1 MLANK
6 SPATETTHLADSSR
20 TEAGPILQIDKEED
34 SKANPLADRME
45 ILLLLQTGSPEGTST
60 LLKGTEKE
68 VIKQDKLT
76 LI

>member
-1 MLANK
+1 V
-6 SPATETTHLADSSR
+6 
-20 TEAGPILQIDKEED
+20 AGPILQIDKEEE

-45 ILLLLQTGSPEGTST
+45 ILLQTGGPEGTST

-68 VIKQDKLT
+68 VTKQDKPT